1 MLRYEQ
7 KYPKQKTEVKESI
20 LDPVQK
26 DLNSDIFLKDGK
38 MKSEVQEF
46 ILDIFYNW
54 KTKYIFEGNI
64 ASIILVG
71 SSAGY
76 QYNSTSDIDIN
87 VIFKDTTIDELRK
100 VTKYL
105 PNGNML
111 PDTEHPINFY
121 LDVNDENVK
130 KADNAYDILN
140 SYWIKQPVVND
151 TKIPFSYALEV
162 AKFFMNGIDVRV
174 SEFEADVKE
183 YDYYSKLLKGEDEID
198 AEEINERLVIK
209 RQEIVADLDALYI
222 AHHLIR
228 AFRKEAFDDNN
239 GVKFLVTVDN
249 DSPNY
254 KIQNIVYKILE
265 SFGYFTMLEKYEK
278 EREKYKI

>member
-7 KYPKQKTEVKESI
+7 KYTKQKIEVKQEIKETVIQESI

-38 MKSEVQEF
+38 MKPEVQEF

-54 KTKYIFEGNI
+54 KTKYIFEGSI

-76 QYNSTSDIDIN
+76 QYNNTSDIDVNI
-87 VIFKDTTIDELRK
+87 IFKDITLEELRK

-140 SYWIKQPVVND
+140 SYWIKQPIVND

-174 SEFEADVKE
+174 SEYEADVK
-183 YDYYSKLLKGEDEID
+183 D
-198 AEEINERLVIK
+198 
-209 RQEIVADLDALYI
+209 
-222 AHHLIR
+222 
-228 AFRKEAFDDNN
+228 
-239 GVKFLVTVDN
+239 
-249 DSPNY
+249 
-254 KIQNIVYKILE
+254 
-265 SFGYFTMLEKYEK
+265 
-278 EREKYKI
+278 